1 MQNNFWNYLLETFEL
16 IENMNND
23 NHDLL
28 SQVSTRLET
37 IELLYER
44 NFDPVDSYQEFVAVK
59 LIKAISLALK
69 KHQQS

>member
-1 MQNNFWNYLLETFEL
+1 MQNDFWNYLLETFEL

-23 NHDLL
+23 NQDLL
-28 SQVSTRLET
+28 SQVSSRLET

-59 LIKAISLALK
+59 FIKAISQALK
-69 KHQQS
+69 MHQQS